1 MPILGMMVLGDSS
14 SEGMRPLLFGL
25 IVLAMLLLLAGAI
38 LAVVALRNQRKDRL
52 NVATLEQLE
61 NEIG

>member
-1 MPILGMMVLGDSS
+1 MPVLGIMVLVDSS
-14 SEGMRPLLFGL
+14 VGEMRPLLFGL

>member
-1 MPILGMMVLGDSS
+1 MVLGDSS

-25 IVLAMLLLLAGAI
+25 IVLAMLLLLVGAI

-52 NVATLEQLE
+52 KVATLEQLE

>member
-1 MPILGMMVLGDSS
+1 MPVLGIMVLGDSS

-25 IVLAMLLLLAGAI
+25 IVLAMLLLLVGAI

-52 NVATLEQLE
+52 KVATLEQLE

>member
-1 MPILGMMVLGDSS
+1 
-14 SEGMRPLLFGL
+14 MRPLLFGL

-52 NVATLEQLE
+52 KVATLEQLE

>member
-1 MPILGMMVLGDSS
+1 MPVLGIMVLGDSS

>member
-1 MPILGMMVLGDSS
+1 MPVLGIMVLGDSS

-25 IVLAMLLLLAGAI
+25 IVLAMLLLLVGAI

-52 NVATLEQLE
+52 NVVTLEQLE

>member
-1 MPILGMMVLGDSS
+1 MVLGDSS